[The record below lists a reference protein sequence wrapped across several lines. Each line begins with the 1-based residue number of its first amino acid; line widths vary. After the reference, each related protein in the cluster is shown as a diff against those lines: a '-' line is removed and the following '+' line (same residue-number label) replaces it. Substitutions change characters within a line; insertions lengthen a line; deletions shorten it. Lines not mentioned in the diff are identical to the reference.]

1 MANETAIPQSGAEPS
16 KLNTYGMTEQQLEKY
31 NQIQEDAVKALESRY
46 AQPNWFKVAAG
57 FLKPQL
63 GGFGASLGS
72 ASEALGE
79 NIEKQRASALPVA
92 QMRAQ
97 LAQSQMLLGS
107 KKKASEIAEAAKGKY
122 TPEQIAEIS
131 NYDPERGARIAQTE
145 EIRQRTIQNNREMTI
160 NNAKA
165 AGLPIPPMDE
175 MGLPIKGKAA
185 PIADKPLAGTTPDI
199 ANVNPNAATQQP
211 AAALPPPEEV
221 PNPKNP
227 TGPIILKTPGSEFSP
242 LNPSEATKTG
252 NERFYKTLDDQGAAH
267 INELTHLA
275 SDFNHSKIMRP
286 IKNVLKYSDDPRFNK
301 IMGILSGNGILSG
314 VAALIEN
321 GLHVSA
327 SEFNASLAIPLSKIA
342 QAIQDPTTQAFAQNV
357 YRDLAQ
363 IELNNQ
369 RSMGV
374 NPSSARNAEL
384 GLISSAAAHPETL
397 PSAARLYAK
406 QSELGQ
412 LRNRDMYKDVEQLIH
427 GKHKYYKVDPESPTK
442 MYLFMTSPSQG
453 KIASQYDSA
462 FDSELEKYLKETGGG
477 K

>member
-1 MANETAIPQSGAEPS
+1 MAETTIPASGADPS
-16 KLNTYGMTEQQLEKY
+16 KLNTYNLTEKQLEKY
-31 NQIQEDAVKALESRY
+31 NEAQEAAVKALETRY
-46 AQPNWFKVAAG
+46 LQPNLFKVAAG

-79 NIEKQRASALPVA
+79 NLEQQRASALPIA

-107 KKKASEIAEAAKGKY
+107 KKKASEIAESAKGKY

-145 EIRQRTIQNNREMTI
+145 EIRQKTIQNNREMTI

-165 AGLPIPPMDE
+165 VGLPIPPMNE
-175 MGLPIKGKAA
+175 MGLPLMSQPALTLN
-185 PIADKPLAGTTPDI
+185 DKPISGEASNPASI
-199 ANVNPNAATQQP
+199 NPNASATRP
-211 AAALPPPEEV
+211 ATALPPPEEV
-221 PNPKNP
+221 QNPKNP
-227 TGPIILKTPGSEFSP
+227 NGPIILKTPGSEFSP
-242 LNPSEATKTG
+242 LNPSEATKSG
-252 NERFYKTLDDQGAAH
+252 NERLYKTLDDQGANH

-286 IKNVLKYSDDPRFNK
+286 IKNVLKYSDDPRFNEV
-301 IMGILSGNGILSG
+301 MGILSGNGLLSSLG
-314 VAALIEN
+314 ALVEN

-327 SEFNASLAIPLSKIA
+327 AEFNASLAIPLSKVVMA
-342 QAIQDPTTQAFAQNV
+342 GKDANTVAFAQNV

-412 LRNRDMYKDVEQLIH
+412 LRNRDMYKDIEQLIH
-427 GKHKYYKVDPESPTK
+427 GKHKYYKVDPDSPTK
-442 MYLFMTSPSQG
+442 MYLYMTSPSQG

-462 FDSELEKYLKETGGG
+462 FDSELEKYLKATGE
-477 K
+477 KK